1 VNVVGQIFFIDYF
14 LGFEF
19 TSYGFDVLY
28 FSLMA
33 PDDRVDPMRKVFPK
47 VKGFLGTLSKS
58 VRFKLCKSSKK

>member
-47 VKGFLGTLSKS
+47 VKSFILGSRTLGTL
-58 VRFKLCKSSKK
+58 FKRCKSS

>member
-1 VNVVGQIFFIDYF
+1 MVGQIFFIDYF

-47 VKGFLGTLSKS
+47 VKSFILGSRYF
-58 VRFKLCKSSKK
+58 V